1 MMLEFKEIGD
11 DEIRVVTIEN
21 ITNLPQP
28 QPRSPRRKWWVV
40 VFLIVAGIVVT
51 AAVYFISSNEET
63 QEPNVEVSYLVEP
76 QELSAKIEQ
85 QNFIVQESIKKDWLG
100 ADVDS
105 LQPGFTELSDTTV
118 NDVPLKLYIPHN
130 AEMSLHVGKIDKQD
144 STIIYV
150 AQAADVRADNGKIV
164 GAFVFKGEPMAK
176 GLSKR
181 GFCASI
187 DGKVTVG
194 VAENS
199 PLFEEAMEKNG
210 YFFRQYPLVDNGRLV
225 ENEPKGKSIRRAI
238 CERNGEIFMVESGTR
253 ESFHDFAQALVD
265 VGIDNAVYLV
275 GSAAYGWAVDSEGVR
290 HEFGDENVYE
300 SHGRR
305 APKNTSYVVWRIKK
319 DSKEDFDF

>member
-21 ITNLPQP
+21 ITNHP
-28 QPRSPRRKWWVV
+28 QPRNPRRKWWVV

-51 AAVYFISSNEET
+51 AVVCLISSNEET
-63 QEPNVEVSYLVEP
+63 QEPYVEVSYLVEP

-85 QNFIVQESIKKDWLG
+85 QKLIAQESIKRDWLG
-100 ADVDS
+100 VDVDS

-144 STIIYV
+144 STIIYA

-164 GAFVFKGEPMAK
+164 GAFVLKGEPMAK

-275 GSAAYGWAVDSEGVR
+275 GSAAYGWAVDREGVR

-319 DSKEDFDF
+319 DSKEDLDF

>member
-28 QPRSPRRKWWVV
+28 QPRSPRRRWWVV
-40 VFLIVAGIVVT
+40 VVLIIAGIVV
-51 AAVYFISSNEET
+51 AVAVYLVSSNDE
-63 QEPNVEVSYLVEP
+63 
-76 QELSAKIEQ
+76 
-85 QNFIVQESIKKDWLG
+85 VQEEPSAEVLYLKEQPNDFLTIERQGIVAQECINEDCLG
-100 ADVDS
+100 ADVAS
-105 LQPGFTELSDTTV
+105 SAAGFIEQRDTIV
-118 NDVPLKLYIPHN
+118 NDVPLKLYIPQN

-164 GAFVFKGEPMAK
+164 GAFVLKGELMAK

-238 CERNGEIFMVESGTR
+238 CERNDEIFMVESGSR

-265 VGIDNAVYLV
+265 LGVDNAIYLV
-275 GSAAYGWAVDSEGVR
+275 GSAAYGWAVDENGVR

-305 APKNTSYVVWRIKK
+305 VPKNTSYVVWRIKNIP
-319 DSKEDFDF
+319 